1 MRSLKSTDLSYVT
14 ILCKI
19 KISVKTGGYN
29 RTYHKKISKDIFLH
43 SFDLIF
49 KEDNNN
55 NIDKKSSHES
65 VSSTQSEV
73 NNNNVISK
81 SKINKYSTKSV
92 PS

>member
-1 MRSLKSTDLSYVT
+1 MWKGG
-14 ILCKI
+14 
-19 KISVKTGGYN
+19 GGYN
-29 RTYHKKISKDIFLH
+29 RTYHKKISKDLFLH

-49 KEDNNN
+49 KEDNNNNNN